1 MKWPKANVMDEE
13 SSGRKKANVSKFED
27 LQKKKKERSRHQ
39 QEGGGTFSFRH
50 FSHVN
55 FHDVK
60 HSPPHSSMTRNLSC
74 LSILKKYPPPP
85 RRNPKSF
92 PALFSTAAIA
102 KSPPDLISVY

>member
-1 MKWPKANVMDEE
+1 MKKAVEE
-13 SSGRKKANVSKFED
+13 KKANVSKFED

-74 LSILKKYPPPP
+74 LSMYLEEV
-85 RRNPKSF
+85 S
-92 PALFSTAAIA
+92 AAAAAQPEKLSGAI
-102 KSPPDLISVY
+102 